1 MSEQNFIL
9 EEELT
14 IEKIL
19 FNEYPITI
27 NRTLA
32 KCMTLTEAV
41 IFQQIH
47 YWLQQNKKKDLNF
60 IDGRYWTY
68 NSTKEWHESD
78 FDFLSESTIKRTL
91 VKLEKDG
98 LLITAN
104 YNKIKM
110 DRTKW
115 YSINYEN
122 LINFCQKRL
131 SEKQL
136 LALKRKEAGIK
147 GVQVKKQ
154 KNNEKNPC
162 NPSNEGKDEN
172 VKCKTASCSNSK
184 TASCF
189 DKFSPD
195 CFERSHQVAS
205 KESTSLVQPIPET
218 TIDFTETSTEKGSSK
233 GDDSPLISYF
243 EKNICKLKTA
253 VLPQFYKILSN
264 YDPDFLKEIIKYG
277 AETGAKGF
285 NWFVKVV
292 GEYEDKN
299 ILTAEGVREQIE
311 KFREEKKQAKIRSI
325 EEKNFLKQLK
335 DDSIESDFASHEAF
349 NSFCEDD
356 IEIDLS
362 DAVED
367 KEFKENLEK
376 NVDTTNINYRAWLAT
391 CKYKKLNNNIY
402 IVCPNNLT
410 KVKVEEKYYDIL
422 LKICIESGINRPV
435 VISENMIVF

>member
-1 MSEQNFIL
+1 MNEQNFIL

-14 IEKIL
+14 VEQLL
-19 FNEYPITI
+19 FNEFPITI

-32 KCMTLTEAV
+32 KCMSLTEAV

-98 LLITAN
+98 LLISAN
-104 YNKIKM
+104 YNKMKM

-122 LINFCQKRL
+122 LLNFCKKRL
-131 SEKQL
+131 SEKHL
-136 LALKRKEAGIK
+136 LTLKRKEAGIK

-154 KNNEKNPC
+154 KNNEKNPS
-162 NPSNEGKDEN
+162 NPSKKGKDEN
-172 VKCKTASCSNSK
+172 VKCIEASCSDGIEASCSNVNE
-184 TASCF
+184 ASCS
-189 DKFSPD
+189 DGKKQVAPM
-195 CFERSHQVAS
+195 ERS
-205 KESTSLVQPIPET
+205 KLIRPIPET
-218 TIDFTETSTEKGSSK
+218 TIDFTKTSTEKGSSK

-264 YDPDFLKEIIKYG
+264 YDADFLKEIITYG